1 MNLFNSVCA
10 SVYIS
15 VQGDLRAFAKDEKG
29 VTAIEY
35 AIIAVA
41 VSTLVLGVFNSDG
54 FGDVLDDAIN
64 KVKANIGEAGT
75 AKATA
80 APTT

>member
-1 MNLFNSVCA
+1 MNLLNNMCVRIYVSTQ
-10 SVYIS
+10 S
-15 VQGDLRAFAKDEKG
+15 QLRAFAKDEKG

-54 FGDVLDDAIN
+54 FGKVLGEAID
-64 KVKANIGEAGT
+64 KVKANIGTAGT
-75 AKATA
+75 
-80 APTT
+80 